1 VNAIYERQLELAISR
16 ELKALPELTAP
27 ASLADRVL
35 RLAERRAAASWYQRP
50 WQGWPASLQWAGFA
64 LLVLSFFGICAAGWT
79 VSQTQ
84 IVAWGIEW
92 MRGWMST
99 IGAGVDGLVGL
110 VSFVAM
116 VLRTLGPGYLI
127 ASVLAL
133 GLAYALC
140 VGLGAAYLRLA
151 FVKR

>member
-1 VNAIYERQLELAISR
+1 MNADYERQLEEAISR
-16 ELKALPELTAP
+16 ELQALPELTAP

-50 WQGWPASLQWAGFA
+50 WQSWPTPLQWAGLA
-64 LLVLSFFGICAAGWT
+64 LLVLSFLGICAAAWT
-79 VSQTQ
+79 ASQTQ

-99 IGAGVDGLVGL
+99 LGAGADSLVGL

-127 ASVLAL
+127 AAVLAL

-140 VGLGAAYLRLA
+140 VGLGAVYLRLA